1 MTEDVADLVH
11 RARDSRASIKDQ
23 HEAFRVLV
31 ERFETMALAT
41 ALEVSDGMDAA
52 RDACQEA
59 FRLAWKKLPTLREP
73 AAFGAWLKRLVRTQ
87 CARARRRAAAAKSRA
102 RTLNEHPDHASDPA
116 ELVSR
121 DEVQALVRSAV
132 LRLPEQEREAVLLF
146 HFLGEPLQVVARA
159 LGVTAA
165 RAGRLGFDARL
176 RLRRDLPR
184 SLTEAF
190 LRRAPAPSFARRVR
204 DGMFDEL
211 SGEYRF
217 DERPDHRVVVR
228 REGDVLVG
236 LAGGQR
242 HVMTSRTTDRLTAT
256 AYDGEARFHRDRR
269 GRISHFVYY
278 EFGRRLGVARRIPAL
293 TSRG

>member
-1 MTEDVADLVH
+1 MTSDVAGLVQ
-11 RARDSRASIKDQ
+11 RARDPQASIREQ
-23 HEAFRVLV
+23 HVAFRVLV
-31 ERFETMALAT
+31 ERFETMALTT
-41 ALEVSDGMDAA
+41 ALQACDGVDSS

-59 FRLAWKKLPTLREP
+59 FLAAWKKLPTLREP

-87 CARARRRAAAAKSRA
+87 CARARRRAASAESRA
-102 RTLNEHPDHASDPA
+102 RALNEHLAPACDPA
-116 ELVSR
+116 ELLSR
-121 DEVQALVRSAV
+121 DEVEALVRSAV

-190 LRRAPAPSFARRVR
+190 LRRAPTPSFARRVR
-204 DGMFDEL
+204 DGVFDEL

-228 REGDVLVG
+228 RDGDVLVG

-242 HVMTSRTTDRLTAT
+242 HTMTSRHPDRLTAT

-278 EFGRRLGVARRIPAL
+278 EFGRRLGVARKVP
-293 TSRG
+293 S